1 MHDIAVLHRRRGM
14 LEQAEAM
21 FNEALRIQKLKLGP
35 DSIHVAATLR
45 SLASL
50 HELQASG
57 TSECASVR
65 FETCECDR
73 VRLAESQT
81 LLLEALRITNL
92 VLGCE
97 ASESTALL
105 QVIGELAERHG
116 HMDQAEFFFQHALRL
131 QEEKHG
137 EGDIASATR
146 TKILELQPPPL
157 SDI

>member
-21 FNEALRIQKLKLGP
+21 FKEALRIQKLKLGP
-35 DSIHVAATLR
+35 DSIHVATTLR

-50 HELQASG
+50 HEEQI
-57 TSECASVR
+57 R
-65 FETCECDR
+65 F
-73 VRLAESQT
+73 AESQT
-81 LLLEALRITNL
+81 LLLEALRITNF
-92 VLGCE
+92 VIGSE
-97 ASESTALL
+97 SSESTGLL
-105 QVIGELAERHG
+105 QAIGEFAERHG